1 MNVFVRKRGRQV
13 LLVAIFIASIFTFL
27 LPQAEILA
35 APALALPTEE
45 SNINLQPAAQAT
57 DLVKY
62 QLPTNDIKVVRT
74 KRVTVTAYNAVPE
87 QTDSTPC
94 ITADGTDICQ
104 NKNIKV
110 VAANWLP
117 FGTKVRIP
125 EYFGDTIFEVRDRM
139 NPRYQ
144 DRLDVLLE
152 GIPEAKQFGRRH
164 LTVEILN

>member
-1 MNVFVRKRGRQV
+1 MNAYVRKRGRQT
-13 LLVAIFIASIFTFL
+13 LLIAIFIASIFTFL

-35 APALALPTEE
+35 APASVLPNEGRE
-45 SNINLQPAAQAT
+45 INLQPAAQAT
-57 DLVKY
+57 EIINY
-62 QLPTNDIKVVRT
+62 QLPINEIKVVRT
-74 KRVTVTAYNAVPE
+74 KRVTITAYNAVPE

-94 ITADGTDICQ
+94 ITADGTDICK

-125 EYFGDTIFEVRDRM
+125 EYFGDTVFEVRDRM
-139 NPRYQ
+139 NPRYSE
-144 DRLDVLLE
+144 RLDVLME
-152 GIPEAKQFGRRH
+152 SIPEAKQFGRRH

>member
-1 MNVFVRKRGRQV
+1 MNLFVRRYGRQM
-13 LLVAIFIASIFTFL
+13 LLVVIFIASIFTFL

-57 DLVKY
+57 EIINY
-62 QLPTNDIKVVRT
+62 QLPVNEIKVVRT
-74 KRVTVTAYNAVPE
+74 KKVTITAYNAVPE

-94 ITADGTDICQ
+94 ITADGTNICQ

-139 NPRYQ
+139 NQRYNE
-144 DRLDVLLE
+144 RLDVLME
-152 GIPEAKQFGRRH
+152 SIPDAKQFGRRY

>member
-1 MNVFVRKRGRQV
+1 MNALVRKRGRQA
-13 LLVAIFIASIFTFL
+13 LLIAIFIASIFTFL

-35 APALALPTEE
+35 APAPVLLSEE
-45 SNINLQPAAQAT
+45 GEINLQPAAHAT
-57 DLVKY
+57 EIVNY
-62 QLPTNDIKVVRT
+62 QLPINEIKVART
-74 KRVTVTAYNAVPE
+74 KKVTITAYNAVPE

-139 NPRYQ
+139 NPRYN
-144 DRLDVLLE
+144 DRLDILLE
-152 GIPEAKQFGRRH
+152 DIADAKQFGRRH

>member
-1 MNVFVRKRGRQV
+1 MNVILRKRGRRV
-13 LLVAIFIASIFTFL
+13 LLVVIFIASIFTFL

-35 APALALPTEE
+35 APAPVLTNEGRE
-45 SNINLQPAAQAT
+45 INLQPAAQAT
-57 DLVKY
+57 EIINY
-62 QLPTNDIKVVRT
+62 QLPINEIKVART
-74 KRVTVTAYNAVPE
+74 KKVTITAYNAVPE

-94 ITADGTDICQ
+94 ITADGTDICK

-117 FGTKVRIP
+117 FGTQVRIP

-139 NPRYQ
+139 NPRYG
-144 DRLDVLLE
+144 DRLDVLME
-152 GIPEAKQFGRRH
+152 SIPEAKQFGRRH

>member
-1 MNVFVRKRGRQV
+1 MNLFVRRYGRQM
-13 LLVAIFIASIFTFL
+13 LLVVIFIASIFTFL

-45 SNINLQPAAQAT
+45 SNINLQPAAKAT
-57 DLVKY
+57 EIINY
-62 QLPTNDIKVVRT
+62 QLPVNEIKVVRT
-74 KRVTVTAYNAVPE
+74 KKVTITAYNAVPE

-94 ITADGTDICQ
+94 ITADGTNICQ

-139 NPRYQ
+139 NQRYNE
-144 DRLDVLLE
+144 RMDVLME
-152 GIPEAKQFGRRH
+152 SIPDAKQFGRRY